1 MVLPEPETLIN
12 LSMLSVLQNESK
24 WENSVYDQSCQNV
37 CVWCGVCVCMC
48 VSLHLLRKR
57 VKGLGKW
64 MYNQPTQS

>member
-37 CVWCGVCVCMC
+37 CVCVCVYVC
-48 VSLHLLRKR
+48 VPVCVPAPVEEESEGSWKMN
-57 VKGLGKW
+57 V
-64 MYNQPTQS
+64 